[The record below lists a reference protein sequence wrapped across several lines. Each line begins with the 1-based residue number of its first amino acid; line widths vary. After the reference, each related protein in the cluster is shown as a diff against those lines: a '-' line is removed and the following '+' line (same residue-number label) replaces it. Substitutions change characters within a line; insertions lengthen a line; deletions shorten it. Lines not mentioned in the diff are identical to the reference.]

1 MMWNPRDSMY
11 PWMFSLMRS
20 PHIFLNLINQPRGRM
35 VMEMY
40 CGLLLFI
47 NSNLILLQ
55 LMLRISLTLQ
65 ASCFAQHLLP
75 IVSLFSWPQRI
86 PVTRHSMFILGG
98 DYIMF
103 PRLRLL
109 QKISSLA
116 QSLPQILDPSLRF
129 VDPFLILLKD
139 FCLILWIVFPKTSSL
154 PHVSSIFSW
163 TWIICWSLQ
172 SFLLERCYAGR
183 NQCLGKKE
191 KDLVSLPAGKQAI
204 GCKWIYKIKH
214 KADGSVE
221 RYKARLVAKGFLQE
235 YWVEPL

>member
-1 MMWNPRDSMY
+1 MHVFCSYSCVVKREIVLKTTTCVFLGYALSLKGPGIDAMTWNPRDSMY

-65 ASCFAQHLLP
+65 ASSFAQHLLP

-98 DYIMF
+98 DYSLF
-103 PRLRLL
+103 PRVRLL

-116 QSLPQILDPSLRF
+116 QLLPFQSLPQILDPSLRF
-129 VDPFLILLKD
+129 FFLSSFLSLRMKKD
-139 FCLILWIVFPKTSSL
+139 FYLILWIVFPKTSSL

-183 NQCLGKKE
+183 NQCPGKKE
-191 KDLVSLPAGKQAI
+191 
-204 GCKWIYKIKH
+204 
-214 KADGSVE
+214 
-221 RYKARLVAKGFLQE
+221 
-235 YWVEPL
+235 

>member
-1 MMWNPRDSMY
+1 MHVFCSYSCAVNRQIVPKATTCVFLGYAQSGYRWYDVKSKRLHL
-11 PWMFSLMRS
+11 SLMLSLMES

-35 VMEMY
+35 MMEMY

-65 ASCFAQHLLP
+65 ASSFAQHFLP

-98 DYIMF
+98 DYSLF
-103 PRLRLL
+103 PRVRLL

-116 QSLPQILDPSLRF
+116 QFLPFQSLPQILDPSLRF
-129 VDPFLILLKD
+129 VDPLKFLILLKD
-139 FCLILWIVFPKTSSL
+139 FDLILYIVFPKRLSL

-172 SFLLERCYAGR
+172 SFLLERCYTGR
-183 NQCLGKKE
+183 NQCPGKKE
-191 KDLVSLPAGKQAI
+191 
-204 GCKWIYKIKH
+204 
-214 KADGSVE
+214 
-221 RYKARLVAKGFLQE
+221 
-235 YWVEPL
+235 

>member
-1 MMWNPRDSMY
+1 
-11 PWMFSLMRS
+11 
-20 PHIFLNLINQPRGRM
+20 M

-40 CGLLLFI
+40 FGLLLFI

-65 ASCFAQHLLP
+65 ASSLAQHLLP

-98 DYIMF
+98 DYTMF
-103 PRLRLL
+103 PRGRLL

-116 QSLPQILDPSLRF
+116 QLLSFQPLPQILDPSLRF
-129 VDPFLILLKD
+129 VDPLKFLILLKD
-139 FCLILWIVFPKTSSL
+139 FCLLLWIVFPKTSSL
-154 PHVSSIFSW
+154 PYVSSIFSW

-183 NQCLGKKE
+183 NQCPGKKNE